1 MVDKSCSIGEGT
13 KIWHPELVNLYG
25 CRIGNN
31 CNIGAFVEIGPGVV
45 IGNNVRIAA
54 RCFIPEG
61 VTIEDDCFIGP
72 RATFCNDRFP
82 PSSKDQWE
90 KILVRRGASIGAAA
104 VILPGVTIG
113 ERAVIGA
120 GSVVTRDVAAGE
132 TIYGIPARTDLY
144 RKVKGLPARAVC
156 CD

>member
-1 MVDKSCSIGEGT
+1 MVDKTCRIGEGT

-25 CRIGNN
+25 CRVGNN

-54 RCFIPEG
+54 HCFIPEG
-61 VTIEDDCFIGP
+61 VIIEDDCFIGP
-72 RATFCNDRFP
+72 RATFCNDKNP

-90 KILVRRGASIGAAA
+90 GILVKRGASVGAHS

-113 ERAVIGA
+113 EKARVGA
-120 GSVVTRDVAAGE
+120 GSVVTRDVPAGE
-132 TIYGIPARTDLY
+132 TVCGQPAKGDLYRRLKGIPA
-144 RKVKGLPARAVC
+144 KAVV
-156 CD
+156 